1 MLFSVAWQ
9 CVLSHFS
16 HILLFVTL
24 WTVTCQAPQSMGI
37 LLARILDWVAMLF
50 SRDLPDARMEPAPR
64 VSPTLVGGSFT
75 SSATWEVLKVW
86 STGVGESESEVA
98 QSCPTLCNPVD
109 CSLPGSSIH
118 GILQA
123 RVLEWVAISF
133 SRDLLYPGIEP
144 GSPTLQV
151 IPYCLS
157 HQVKFQNLP
166 CLHRLMTSL
175 QNFLLIITFNHHNKN
190 GYIDV
195 MLEFWNRVM
204 NKK

>member
-1 MLFSVAWQ
+1 MLFSVVQQ
-9 CVLSHFS
+9 CVLSRFN

-37 LLARILDWVAMLF
+37 LARILDWVAMPF
-50 SRDLPDARMEPAPR
+50 SRDLPDTRMEPASPL
-64 VSPTLVGGSFT
+64 SPTLVGGSFT

-86 STGVGESESEVA
+86 YTGVGSHSFL
-98 QSCPTLCNPVD
+98 QGIFSTQLPNP
-109 CSLPGSSIH
+109 
-118 GILQA
+118 
-123 RVLEWVAISF
+123 
-133 SRDLLYPGIEP
+133 DLLHCRR
-144 GSPTLQV
+144 

-175 QNFLLIITFNHHNKN
+175 QNFHLVITFNNNNNKN
-190 GYIDV
+190 CYIDF